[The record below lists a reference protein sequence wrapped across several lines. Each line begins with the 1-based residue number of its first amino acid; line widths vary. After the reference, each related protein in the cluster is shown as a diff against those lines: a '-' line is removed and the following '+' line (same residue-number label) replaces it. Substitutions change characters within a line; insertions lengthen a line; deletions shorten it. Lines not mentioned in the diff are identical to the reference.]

1 MKKPPIFFVTFLLP
15 FIALAS
21 CKTAGTTSG
30 ITKPAVTTPTTLQ
43 TEQVKPSEAKHTYR
57 FIVSFF
63 STGGGIDHAAY
74 TRLKE
79 HLAARKTL
87 LTMDEIGWGR
97 EGETDL
103 GFNLKE
109 LSTTEQAEFIL
120 QVKAL
125 LKDSELVHFTEN
137 SSSANAR
144 D

>member
-1 MKKPPIFFVTFLLP
+1 MKNPPILFVSFLMP

-30 ITKPAVTTPTTLQ
+30 ATKPVVTSPTSLP
-43 TEQVKPSEAKHTYR
+43 TEQVKPNQAKHNYR

-63 STGGGIDHAAY
+63 STGGGVDHAAY
-74 TRLKE
+74 TRLKD
-79 HLAARKTL
+79 HLSARKTL
-87 LTMDEIGWGR
+87 LTMDEIAWGR
-97 EGETDL
+97 EGEIDL
-103 GFNLKE
+103 GFDLKE

-125 LKDSELVHFTEN
+125 LKDSQLVHFTEN
-137 SSSANAR
+137 STSPNAR